1 MDEPTNP
8 VSAEVVEAPELTPEV
23 SVKPKP
29 KPPSRFGLP
38 GFGGRRKGSKNKV
51 TVQIREAAT
60 KLVSDPVYWRKLKAD
75 IRKRKVHPQMEALI
89 WSYAFGKPIDRVEIG
104 RVGDFSKLSDDELMT
119 QFEEASKA
127 LRAVGR
133 KALRSA

>member
-1 MDEPTNP
+1 MDEPEPLTP
-8 VSAEVVEAPELTPEV
+8 DVSAEVVEPR
-23 SVKPKP
+23 PKP
-29 KPPSRFGLP
+29 KPPSRLGQP

-89 WSYAFGKPIDRVEIG
+89 WSYAFGKPIERVELG